1 MILVLYC
8 TVLYAKQLIKFGKH
22 TNIIDNSR
30 IHIYTNDVW
39 LEDINPNILKT
50 GAGILR
56 KIALELYSLE
66 DDSELRAIFELV
78 GGIET
83 GINCFSLFN
92 G

>member
-1 MILVLYC
+1 
-8 TVLYAKQLIKFGKH
+8 
-22 TNIIDNSR
+22 
-30 IHIYTNDVW
+30 